1 MLLQLSAR
9 LAYANGAT
17 QVVEHVFDRQ
27 GGTLGRDP
35 RCQMVLPDPFRR
47 ISRIQAQVIVED
59 GRFIL
64 LNASTTNA
72 IYVDDREL
80 RPGEICPVET
90 GATWV
95 TGNHTIVVEGLSYE
109 AQGPSADAEVIV
121 AAAAGPAAPEL
132 EQVQPSPA
140 CTVAPATPPQPAL
153 AAATEQRDAP
163 GAQVATTAP
172 STPSVPAGPF
182 EDLLSTPLPEG
193 AYQAAAGAIPEALPD
208 APPQASSPG
217 LPLPISPMA
226 LASETPV
233 PAAAVVG
240 FIGADPFADLLATPV
255 SEPDALAVQ
264 GMTFQSATVIPEDFN
279 VLAPNGAPERNT
291 DDPLAQIESAEDLPQ
306 MFPGQSMDA
315 IYQPGDADIAVM
327 VQDPLA
333 SKQHQRLMD
342 ASTPV
347 DPLKMFAASPQ
358 SGILEVDATAPGQA
372 LDADQAIGDHRVEVG
387 SYFRAPRAFVENADR
402 RIPSAESASP
412 VPPNAE
418 ASAAPSD
425 QLPLDETSADHQ
437 QLISSEILPGEPD
450 GGAALPPAP
459 YSADVGDYRDGGRA
473 EPHAPAVVPAPAEP
487 IPPAQAVTASINPP
501 KIQPEAAQHAPP
513 TSAEASTQALLDSF
527 KRGAGLTDCRYP
539 EQLTP
544 ELMFMLGKML
554 SESVQGCM
562 DLLGARAAA
571 KQEVRVSVTLIN
583 AEANNPLKFLPTG
596 SSVLAQVFGPRMPGF
611 LDGPRAIADAFQDL
625 RSHEVA
631 MMAGTQA
638 AVRGLFERFD
648 PRYLEEQLQG
658 QGRAKAFFSSQRD
671 ARLWALYRSRYDWLK
686 DEIKSQSPAAWG
698 AEFLSAYQAEV
709 QHSSESKS
717 I

>member
-1 MLLQLSAR
+1 MFLQLSAR
-9 LAYANGAT
+9 LAYANGET
-17 QVVEHVFDRQ
+17 QVVEHVFDQQ

-64 LNASTTNA
+64 LNASTSNA

-80 RPGEICPVET
+80 RPGEICPVEQ

-95 TGNHTIVVEGLSYE
+95 TGNYTILVEDLSY
-109 AQGPSADAEVIV
+109 G
-121 AAAAGPAAPEL
+121 APEATASTQAAVA
-132 EQVQPSPA
+132 EPANAAVPDAAQVQPPSA
-140 CTVAPATPPQPAL
+140 SAPSHPPLPSL
-153 AAATEQRDAP
+153 AALGEQRDP
-163 GAQVATTAP
+163 LTAQVP
-172 STPSVPAGPF
+172 SAVPPGPF
-182 EDLLSTPLPEG
+182 EDLLSSPLPEA
-193 AYQAAAGAIPEALPD
+193 AYHAAVGVPQQALGD
-208 APPQASSPG
+208 APQAPSPG
-217 LPLPISPMA
+217 LPLPASPPISPA
-226 LASETPV
+226 ASPPSLPPATPV
-233 PAAAVVG
+233 PAAAVVA

-255 SEPDALAVQ
+255 SEPDALAAQ
-264 GMTFQSATVIPEDFN
+264 RMTFQSATVIPEDFN
-279 VLAPNGAPERNT
+279 VLAPTGAPERNT

-306 MFPGQSMDA
+306 MMPSQSMDA
-315 IYQPGDADIAVM
+315 IYQPGDAEIATM

-402 RIPSAESASP
+402 RTPSAEAASP
-412 VPPNAE
+412 APPNAE
-418 ASAAPSD
+418 ASAAPAD
-425 QLPLDETSADHQ
+425 LLPLEGTSADHQ
-437 QLISSEILPGEPD
+437 QLISSDILPAEPD

-459 YSADVGDYRDGGRA
+459 YSADAGDYHDGGRA
-473 EPHAPAVVPAPAEP
+473 EPHAPVVVPAPAEP
-487 IPPAQAVTASINPP
+487 IPPVQAVTASIDPP
-501 KIQPEAAQHAPP
+501 KTSPEAVQHAPP
-513 TSAEASTQALLDSF
+513 TNAEPSTQALVDSF

-554 SESVQGCM
+554 AESVQGCM
-562 DLLGARAAA
+562 DLLGARAVA

-596 SSVLAQVFGPRMPGF
+596 SSVLAQIFGPRMPGF
-611 LDGPRAIADAFQDL
+611 QDGPRAIADAFQDL

-631 MMAGTQA
+631 MLAGTQA

-648 PRYLEEQLQG
+648 PRYLEDQLQG
-658 QGRAKAFFSSQRD
+658 QGRAKVFFSSRRD
-671 ARLWALYRSRYDWLK
+671 ARLWALYRSRYEWLK